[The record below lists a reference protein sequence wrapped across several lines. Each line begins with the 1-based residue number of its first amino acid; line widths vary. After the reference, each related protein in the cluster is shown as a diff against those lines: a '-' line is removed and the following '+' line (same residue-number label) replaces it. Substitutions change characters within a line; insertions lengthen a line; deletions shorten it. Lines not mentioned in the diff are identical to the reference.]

1 MMLNEVVTESG
12 LTRIP
17 VSRALAK
24 LKTLK
29 AKIDEQLTNPAKLFH
44 LSQGVEKKRLLTPG
58 ETFDTIGVKSQSWLQ
73 SVQKNMDNYLAIKS
87 AIALSNATTIV
98 TINGKQYTIAGV
110 MELKKIQESKT
121 KLVNIIKRQHHDAST
136 VAARNN
142 ENLEKELTVNKADNK
157 EALDQETQV
166 QMFAR
171 LQEMQRELSLVN
183 IEDTIGHEAVIKS
196 LSDELEAVKTDLDYV
211 INQSN
216 MVTVIEVD
224 LR

>member
-29 AKIDEQLTNPAKLFH
+29 AKIDEQLANPAKLFH

-58 ETFDTIGVKSQSWLQ
+58 ETFDTIGAKSQSWLQ

-183 IEDTIGHEAVIKS
+183 IEDTIGHEAVVKN